1 MISSSQAIAELFRFS
16 RVAALGIFAGAAIVA
31 TPYIGGIGFP
41 ASAVEVPRND
51 LIGTTIRYRAVT
63 SDTFVSI
70 AKKFHLGYV
79 ELIEANPGVNPWVP
93 DGEVLVLPDAQILPD
108 APRQGIVINLAELR
122 LFFYPANGK
131 PVQSYALGIGR
142 DGWAT
147 PLGETTVR
155 GKRENPTWTPP
166 ASIRAEDPTLPRVV
180 PAGPENPLGAHAIY
194 LGWDAYLIH
203 GTNRPAG
210 VGRRVSHG
218 CIRMYAQDV
227 DDLFRQVAVGTAV
240 NVVDQPVKV
249 GWRHGELFL
258 EIHPT
263 MAQVDALEMD
273 GEFGPGILPDVMG
286 LVRAAAGDDMA
297 RVDIRKV
304 WRAALDRNGVPQK
317 ITVSDTPEA

>member
-1 MISSSQAIAELFRFS
+1 MISKFQAFAKRIRTA
-16 RVAALGIFAGAAIVA
+16 RVAALGIVAGAATVA
-31 TPYIGGIGFP
+31 ALAVGQLGTP
-41 ASAVEVPRND
+41 ASAAEIRGD
-51 LIGTTIRYRAVT
+51 DMIGATVRYRAVT
-63 SDTFVSI
+63 SDTFVAI
-70 AKKFHLGYV
+70 AEKFHLGYM
-79 ELIEANPGVNPWVP
+79 ELIEANPGINPWVP
-93 DGEVLVLPDAQILPD
+93 DGELLILPAAQILPD

-122 LFFYPANGK
+122 LYFYPADGG

-142 DGWAT
+142 EGWAT

-155 GKRENPTWTPP
+155 GKRANPTWTPP
-166 ASIRAEDPTLPRVV
+166 ASIRAEDPTLPAVV
-180 PAGPENPLGAHAIY
+180 PAGPNNPLGAHAIY

-227 DDLFRQVAVGTAV
+227 DALFRQVAAGTPV
-240 NVVDQPVKV
+240 TVVDQPVKV

-263 MAQVDALEMD
+263 LAQVDALEMH

-286 LVRAAAGDDMA
+286 LVRAAAGDAMA

-304 WRAALDRNGVPQK
+304 WRAALDRNGIPQK
-317 ITVSDTPEA
+317 ITVSDTPDA